1 LGFSS
6 IVERGNIF
14 QSKREQKYS
23 QMLKRKHKSISDDR
37 FASPWVRRTPR
48 SAVKSTPFS
57 VNRRKELPVTANVKV
72 CVRIRPYGGSGVT
85 SNAIVNVIDDHM
97 LLFDPPSNTVKQTY
111 FKGESIRDPTSRRAK
126 NLTFCFD
133 RIFDMDAKNEI
144 VYKETMEPILEKFLN
159 GHNCS
164 MFAYGATGSGKTFTM
179 LGSSASPGVILLT
192 LEELYFRLQSENRD
206 YNWELQVSYIEI
218 YNEKVYDLLRPNK
231 PVLNLREGKEVFIS
245 ELSYHTPK
253 STEEM
258 TEILIEGNKRRTQ
271 HPTDKNQESSRSH
284 AVFQVTLKQTSKI
297 PGIVKEVLFS
307 KLSMIDLAGSERCQK
322 AGLMS
327 ARQRE
332 GSNINRSLLALA
344 NCISALSEGRRG
356 AHVPYRDS
364 KLTRILK
371 DSLSGRCYTI
381 MIATINTLQYANR
394 AKNIRTDTTRN
405 ILTIDRQTT
414 EYINIIKEQK
424 KMIEELKAKNLEL
437 MREVEMWKNMNIS
450 VKNELDHSLPRSFQ
464 EPTNDLNVT
473 PAVVPPKKR
482 LSLPKNEDVR
492 TSLEEKFNSIATDS
506 EENSNGRDPPASI
519 YEMYLKH
526 KEKHGL

>member
-1 LGFSS
+1 
-6 IVERGNIF
+6 
-14 QSKREQKYS
+14 
-23 QMLKRKHKSISDDR
+23 
-37 FASPWVRRTPR
+37 
-48 SAVKSTPFS
+48 
-57 VNRRKELPVTANVKV
+57 
-72 CVRIRPYGGSGVT
+72 
-85 SNAIVNVIDDHM
+85 
-97 LLFDPPSNTVKQTY
+97 
-111 FKGESIRDPTSRRAK
+111 
-126 NLTFCFD
+126 LTFCFD

-206 YNWELQVSYIEI
+206 YNWDLQVSYIEI

-371 DSLSGRCYTI
+371 DSLSGKCYTI

-405 ILTIDRQTT
+405 ILRVDRKAT
-414 EYINIIKEQK
+414 EYISIIKEQR
-424 KMIEELKAKNLEL
+424 KMIEELEAKNLKL
-437 MREVEMWKNMNIS
+437 MQEVEMWKNMNIS

-464 EPTNDLNVT
+464 EPMNDSNVT
-473 PAVVPPKKR
+473 PAVPPKK
-482 LSLPKNEDVR
+482 
-492 TSLEEKFNSIATDS
+492 EKFNSIATDC
-506 EENSNGRDPPASI
+506 EENSDGTDPPASI

>member
-1 LGFSS
+1 
-6 IVERGNIF
+6 
-14 QSKREQKYS
+14 
-23 QMLKRKHKSISDDR
+23 MLKRKHRSISNDR
-37 FASPWVRRTPR
+37 FTSPWVRRTPR

-57 VNRRKELPVTANVKV
+57 VNRRKELSITANVKV
-72 CVRIRPYGGSGVT
+72 CVRIRPYGGSVAT

-97 LLFDPPSNTVKQTY
+97 LLFDPPPTTVKETY

-133 RIFDMDAKNEI
+133 RVFDVDAKNEI
-144 VYKETMEPILEKFLN
+144 VYKDTMEPILEKFLN

-206 YNWELQVSYIEI
+206 YNWELHVSYIEI

-231 PVLNLREGKEVFIS
+231 PVLNLREGKEVLIS

-297 PGIVKEVLFS
+297 PGIVKEVLLS

-405 ILTIDRQTT
+405 ILKIDRQTT

-424 KMIEELKAKNLEL
+424 KMIEELKAKNLQL
-437 MREVEMWKNMNIS
+437 MQEIEMWKNNNTA

-464 EPTNDLNVT
+464 EPMNDANVT
-473 PAVVPPKKR
+473 PAIPPKKR
-482 LSLPKNEDVR
+482 LSLLRNEDVR
-492 TSLEEKFNSIATDS
+492 MSLEEKFNSVATDP
-506 EENSNGRDPPASI
+506 EENSNGADQPSSI

>member
-1 LGFSS
+1 
-6 IVERGNIF
+6 
-14 QSKREQKYS
+14 
-23 QMLKRKHKSISDDR
+23 MLKRKHRSISNDK
-37 FASPWVRRTPR
+37 FTSPWVRRTPR

-57 VNRRKELPVTANVKV
+57 VNRRKELSITANVKV
-72 CVRIRPYGGSGVT
+72 CVRIRPYGGSVAT

-97 LLFDPPSNTVKQTY
+97 LLFDPPPTTVKETY

-133 RIFDMDAKNEI
+133 RVFDIDAKNEI

-206 YNWELQVSYIEI
+206 YDWELHVSYIEI

-231 PVLNLREGKEVFIS
+231 PVLNLREGKEVLIS

-297 PGIVKEVLFS
+297 PEIVKEVLFS

-405 ILTIDRQTT
+405 ILKIDRQTT
-414 EYINIIKEQK
+414 EYIKIIKEQK
-424 KMIEELKAKNLEL
+424 KMIEELKAKNLQLTQEI
-437 MREVEMWKNMNIS
+437 EMWKNNNIT

-464 EPTNDLNVT
+464 EPMNDVNIT
-473 PAVVPPKKR
+473 PAIPPKKR
-482 LSLPKNEDVR
+482 LSLLRNEDVR
-492 TSLEEKFNSIATDS
+492 TSLADKFNSVATDP
-506 EENSNGRDPPASI
+506 EENSNGADQPSSI